1 MSNFYNDFMSKYR
14 VKHVQVSR
22 ERGYRTIDYNNLGY
36 NQTAS
41 YYADSEE
48 LIEMELT
55 RTGFDRL
62 VNLDREY
69 DNIWEDQRDEAYMRR
84 QHPAVAEAY
93 DKYRM
98 LLELYR

>member
-1 MSNFYNDFMSKYR
+1 MYINGYNDFVNR
-14 VKHVQVSR
+14 FNVKHVQVVRDRHYESIN
-22 ERGYRTIDYNNLGY
+22 YGY

-41 YYADSEE
+41 YYNDRDH

-55 RTGFDRL
+55 RSGFEQLVTLDNEYTRL
-62 VNLDREY
+62 WQN
-69 DNIWEDQRDEAYMRR
+69 QSDEAYMRKKY
-84 QHPAVAEAY
+84 PAIKEAY

>member
-22 ERGYRTIDYNNLGY
+22 DRDYRTINYGTY

-41 YYADSEE
+41 YYADREE
-48 LIEMELT
+48 IIEMEIT
-55 RTGFDRL
+55 RDGFEHL
-62 VNLDREY
+62 VKLDREY
-69 DNIWEDQRDEAYMRR
+69 DNIWEQQRNEAYLRR
-84 QHPAVAEAY
+84 TYPAVAEAY

-98 LLELYR
+98 LLELYK

>member
-22 ERGYRTIDYNNLGY
+22 DRDYRTINYGTY

-41 YYADSEE
+41 YYADREE
-48 LIEMELT
+48 IIEMELT
-55 RTGFDRL
+55 RSGFEDL
-62 VNLDREY
+62 VKMDNEREKV
-69 DNIWEDQRDEAYMRR
+69 WQDQREEAWMRR
-84 QHPAVAEAY
+84 TYPAVAEAY

-98 LLELYR
+98 LLELYK